1 MKKWSYLL
9 GGVLIGAVLVAS
21 SDAVAAQVKSLVG
34 QRVSG
39 EYTVIVNGKELQ
51 DKGAVVNGKTNA
63 PVRAV
68 SESIG
73 AELQVDNK
81 KKTISITTEDN
92 ASFDNS
98 SVNGATDE
106 SLLKIEQTYLQDY
119 KKEIETEITR
129 LQGEITYTEKQL
141 SNAAPGLETQVF
153 EQALEQINSN
163 ISNQKSKLAEIN
175 QKLQEVNAKLAAIN
189 K

>member
-1 MKKWSYLL
+1 MKKWAYLL
-9 GGVLIGAVLVAS
+9 SGILIGALVVTS
-21 SDAVAAQVKSLVG
+21 GDEVAAQVKSLVG
-34 QRVSG
+34 QKVTG
-39 EYTVIVNGKELQ
+39 EYKIIVNGEVLQ
-51 DKGAVVNGKTNA
+51 DKGAVIDGRTNA
-63 PVRAV
+63 PVRAI
-68 SESIG
+68 SESLG
-73 AELQVDNK
+73 ADLKVDNK
-81 KKTISITTEDN
+81 KKTITITTEDN
-92 ASFDNS
+92 ASDNNS
-98 SVNGATDE
+98 SVIGATDE
-106 SLLKIEQTYLQDY
+106 SFLIIEQTYLQDY

-175 QKLQEVNAKLAAIN
+175 QKLLDVNAKLAALN